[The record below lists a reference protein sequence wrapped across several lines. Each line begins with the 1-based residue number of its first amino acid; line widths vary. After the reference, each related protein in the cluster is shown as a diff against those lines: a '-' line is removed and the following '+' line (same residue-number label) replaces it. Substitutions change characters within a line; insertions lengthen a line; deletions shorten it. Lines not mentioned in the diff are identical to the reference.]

1 MYTDAEL
8 REVEKNTYSV
18 MSPQDMIEMVTV
30 LFPHMNVT
38 DKKAILSDIHHLQPE
53 KFKQAYPSFLK
64 LLSEKERKEIETTF
78 R

>member
-1 MYTDAEL
+1 
-8 REVEKNTYSV
+8 
-18 MSPQDMIEMVTV
+18 MVTV